1 MYKGEQAGTAL
12 NAVLARMYGETKTT
26 NDALEEYGLSM
37 YDSTGKAKN
46 FTQVMG
52 EIQNAMKGMTNQQ
65 QNVFL
70 KAVAGTNQL
79 SKFATMIN
87 VSATE
92 VNSFTNELHNCAGT
106 SELMAQK
113 MTDNIAGL
121 QEAIGGKIENIKLS
135 LFTAFEPLATGFLKV
150 TDMILNA
157 VDTLLE
163 PIGNVAGAWLGIFT
177 PILDGIAG
185 IGNALIGLVG
195 SAITPFANTFVSLF
209 TMVGGVVQNVVNI
222 IVGIV
227 ETVTSLLTPI
237 FNILGTLINMVIQL
251 GTALVSYIGE
261 KISPITNAISGLFS
275 LIQNGMFAVVNFVI
289 DGVNKMIDAVNTI
302 PGVCIENVERLGT
315 SYEDTTESMTDA
327 TESFADNS
335 IAAIEGYGTTIE
347 SITDANYTNFEEMYE
362 AIQQLDDE
370 TYGRLKENAEGYK
383 NEYQLQLDAL
393 EEFENDKTREMMKSW
408 EKANKDRAGSL
419 DYYLDK
425 AKHQATVEEALA
437 NKTAKAKEEINT
449 KYTEKMTK
457 ELENQKKLTEQYNT
471 RNYDNDYKAFAANE
485 EKKTKKYQDELKK
498 RSGNNNSGGFLG
510 GILGGF
516 ANGTLSVPQT
526 GTYRVGEFGPET
538 VVLPKGASVTPSHST
553 SNTHTYNVTI
563 DAHNIKEFNDIV
575 NMCKG
580 YQMTSRMG
588 V

>member
-195 SAITPFANTFVSLF
+195 SAIAPFANTFVSLF

-227 ETVTSLLTPI
+227 ETVTALLTPI

-251 GTALVSYIGE
+251 GTVLVSYIGE

-315 SYEDTTESMTDA
+315 SYEDTTESMTEA

-370 TYGRLKENAEGYK
+370 TYGQLKENAEKYMSQYEAALGGLDEYEDAQLK
-383 NEYQLQLDAL
+383 KKMEKWESTHKSMEGSMNWYIKRAEYQAQQEEKIASRTADKKEQINKSYASKMEQELQ
-393 EEFENDKTREMMKSW
+393 K
-408 EKANKDRAGSL
+408 
-419 DYYLDK
+419 
-425 AKHQATVEEALA
+425 Q
-437 NKTAKAKEEINT
+437 
-449 KYTEKMTK
+449 
-457 ELENQKKLTEQYNT
+457 QKLTEQYGT
-471 RNYDNDYKAFAANE
+471 RNYDSDYKKFAANE